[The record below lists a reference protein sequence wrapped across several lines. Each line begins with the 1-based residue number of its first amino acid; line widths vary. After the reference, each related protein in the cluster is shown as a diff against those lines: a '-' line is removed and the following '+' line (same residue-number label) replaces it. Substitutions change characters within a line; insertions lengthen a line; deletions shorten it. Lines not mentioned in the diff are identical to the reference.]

1 MRGSDGGPR
10 EEGCVA
16 KKRKRQEPR
25 VNIAVTI
32 AVHPKQ
38 GDETGDDVS
47 VEVGQADFTYG
58 ETEDEEEDEDDE

>member
-1 MRGSDGGPR
+1 M
-10 EEGCVA
+10 A